1 MAIIIEEK
9 TNGSGIV
16 TFLIWLA
23 ILGIITASVY
33 YVFFKKPELVE
44 FSASPPSAFKNIEQL
59 SKISINSDQLINNPQ
74 FQALK
79 QYITIPSPENV
90 GRANPFS
97 AF

>member
-9 TNGSGIV
+9 TNGNGIV

-23 ILGIITASVY
+23 ILGIITASAY

-44 FSASPPSAFKNIEQL
+44 FSASPPLTFNNIQQL

-79 QYITIPSPENV
+79 QYVTVPSPENV
-90 GRANPFS
+90 GRSNPFLG
-97 AF
+97 F

>member
-9 TNGSGIV
+9 TNGSGVV
-16 TFLIWLA
+16 TFLIWLV
-23 ILGIITASVY
+23 ILAIITASAY
-33 YVFFKKPELVE
+33 YVFFRSPDLVE
-44 FSASPPSAFKNIEQL
+44 FNASPPSTFNNIQQL

-79 QYITIPSPENV
+79 QYVTIPSVENV
-90 GRANPFS
+90 GRANPFL

>member
-16 TFLIWLA
+16 TFLIWLV
-23 ILGIITASVY
+23 ILGIIAASAY

-44 FSASPPSAFKNIEQL
+44 FSASSNFKNIEQL

-74 FQALK
+74 FQLLK
-79 QYITIPSPENV
+79 QYVTVSFPENI
-90 GRANPFS
+90 GRPNPFLG
-97 AF
+97 F

>member
-9 TNGSGIV
+9 TNGNGIV
-16 TFLIWLA
+16 TFFIWLA
-23 ILGIITASVY
+23 ILGVIAASAY

-44 FSASPPSAFKNIEQL
+44 FNASVSFKNIQQL

-79 QYITIPSPENV
+79 QYVTVSSPENISV
-90 GRANPFS
+90 NKPNPFLG
-97 AF
+97 F

>member
-9 TNGSGIV
+9 TNGSGII

-23 ILGIITASVY
+23 ILGIIAASAY

-44 FSASPPSAFKNIEQL
+44 FNASSNFKNIQQL

-79 QYITIPSPENV
+79 QYITVPSLESISINRP
-90 GRANPFS
+90 NPFLG
-97 AF
+97 F